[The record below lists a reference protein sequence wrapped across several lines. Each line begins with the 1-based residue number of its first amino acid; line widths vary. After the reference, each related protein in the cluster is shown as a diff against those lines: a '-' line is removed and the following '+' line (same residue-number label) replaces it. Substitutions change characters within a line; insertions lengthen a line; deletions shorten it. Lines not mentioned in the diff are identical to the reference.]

1 MGDGKRLKELSG
13 RKGITV
19 RNLARETG
27 ISATPF
33 RMRRGRDAW
42 AGGHREGETAI

>member
-1 MGDGKRLKELSG
+1 MGDGKRLKELID

-27 ISATPF
+27 ISATSF
-33 RMRRGRDAW
+33 RMRRGPDAW
-42 AGGHREGETAI
+42 AGGHGEGETTI

>member
-1 MGDGKRLKELSG
+1 MVEGKRLKELID

-19 RNLARETG
+19 RNLGRETG
-27 ISATPF
+27 ISATFF

-42 AGGHREGETAI
+42 AGGHREGKTAI